1 MVSSHGR
8 FIWYELATTDMAAAK
23 AFYSE
28 VVGWGTRD
36 ASRPGMPYTLFTAG
50 EASVSGLMDLPE
62 DARKMGAEPDLDRI
76 CRRHRRG
83 R

>member
-8 FIWYELATTDMAAAK
+8 FIWYELATTDTAAAK

-36 ASRPGMPYTLFTAG
+36 T
-50 EASVSGLMDLPE
+50 
-62 DARKMGAEPDLDRI
+62 
-76 CRRHRRG
+76 
-83 R
+83 